1 MRIIDLYSSSTI
13 KPIISFEF
21 YRPKTEKAAANL
33 NKAFDSL
40 AAANPDYVS
49 VTFGAGGSNREG
61 GFEIVDHLKNQRKL
75 NTVAYIASTGLGPDA
90 VVEVLDRF
98 KSIGIETVFVI
109 RGDAPTWDENYQ
121 PHPEAMEYASDL
133 LSFIKKQYDFCLG
146 AAGYPETHSEATNP
160 VKDLEMLK
168 LKVDQGAEYI
178 VAQYFYDNQFFY
190 DYVDKARAKGIKV
203 PIIPGIMPI
212 YTIKMTE
219 NLAGLCGTK
228 IVKKVRDG
236 LDQLPKDDKNAVL
249 QFGVDFATEQCRDLI
264 KNGVK
269 GLHFYTMNRS
279 KSVVSILNNLKSEGL
294 L

>member
-1 MRIIDLYSSSTI
+1 MRVVDLYSSNTT

-21 YRPKTEKAAANL
+21 SRPKTEKAAASL

-61 GFEIVDHLKNQRKL
+61 GFELVEHLKNHRNL
-75 NTVAYIASTGLGPDA
+75 NTVAYIAGVGMGPDA
-90 VVEVLDRF
+90 ITEVLDRF
-98 KSIGIETVFVI
+98 KTIGINTVFAI

-133 LSFIKKQYDFCLG
+133 LPFIKKQHDFCVG
-146 AAGYPETHSEATNP
+146 AAGYPESHSEAVSP
-160 VKDLEMLK
+160 EQDLEMLK

-178 VAQYFYDNQFFY
+178 VAQFFYDNQFFY
-190 DYVDKARAKGIKV
+190 DYVDKARVMGIKV

-212 YTIKMTE
+212 YSVKMTE

-236 LDQLPKDDKNAVL
+236 LDQLPKDDKAAVV
-249 QFGVDFATEQCRDLI
+249 QFGIDLATEQCRDLI

-269 GLHFYTMNRS
+269 GIHFYTMNRS
-279 KSVVSILNNLKSEGL
+279 KTVVSILNNLKAEGL